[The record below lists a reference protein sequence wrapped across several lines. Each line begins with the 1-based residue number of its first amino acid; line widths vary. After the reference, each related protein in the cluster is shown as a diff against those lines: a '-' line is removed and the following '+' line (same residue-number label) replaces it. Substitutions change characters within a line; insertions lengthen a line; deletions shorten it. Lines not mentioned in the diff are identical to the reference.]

1 MFNLNDNTMK
11 TTTTY
16 RLKNKIGFGVLMA
29 IMITF
34 SHNTIAQKKFDVS
47 NCLDKGLPKDLKL
60 VENTPQTYGITTDYF
75 NWDLYGN
82 FVNKT
87 RVYGEYTRGLGD
99 GQVSWKNVTIAN
111 SNSEDGTFP
120 EGEKQTYMEG
130 FQYAPSADMVQASVF
145 KDLINAVIAAA
156 LVSLI
161 AAVLFYFLQ
170 APDVAMAEA
179 AIGAALTAAIFI
191 IAIRRTN
198 RYEE

>member
-1 MFNLNDNTMK
+1 MTFFVSFL
-11 TTTTY
+11 
-16 RLKNKIGFGVLMA
+16 IILM
-29 IMITF
+29 
-34 SHNTIAQKKFDVS
+34 
-47 NCLDKGLPKDLKL
+47 L
-60 VENTPQTYGITTDYF
+60 VGA
-75 NWDLYGN
+75 
-82 FVNKT
+82 V
-87 RVYGEYTRGLGD
+87 
-99 GQVSWKNVTIAN
+99 A
-111 SNSEDGTFP
+111 
-120 EGEKQTYMEG
+120 
-130 FQYAPSADMVQASVF
+130 ASVF